1 MDGHSLYPDRPE
13 HRPEIAERA
22 FRRGPILLR
31 LLLSALLDAQQHRA
45 IHDQITRLKQEVHE
59 AQYCLPPRTGA
70 CPQQQP
76 RPAVVRFVEDELQSS
91 PVNPHLHQPGPH
103 LGRRR
108 GNGAK
113 PGTGPKLLVRILRH
127 PRRNDLRS
135 DSLRDRLIR

>member
-13 HRPEIAERA
+13 HMPELAERA

-70 CPQQQP
+70 CPQQP

-108 GNGAK
+108 GNRVHTQVQDQNFWSGVCFI
-113 PGTGPKLLVRILRH
+113 PGEMTYDQTHFETG
-127 PRRNDLRS
+127 
-135 DSLRDRLIR
+135 